1 MKVCGN
7 KSGTDKAKRKRLS
20 IDIQLLS
27 RFTCT
32 QTRYKPQKSQEN
44 KRIYL
49 PYYQLFEY
57 FLFSLFLPYFAHFPL
72 FSTLLVHF
80 EISFSFVPLQYWKT
94 KENQL
99 FSVITRLW
107 YLNRD
112 KTSKQW
118 QSQKIKRKR
127 TPSWSKISSRTVE

>member
-1 MKVCGN
+1 MIGN
-7 KSGTDKAKRKRLS
+7 NLGTSPIKRKSQVLNY
-20 IDIQLLS
+20 QLLS
-27 RFTCT
+27 FYLCT

-44 KRIYL
+44 KRIYF
-49 PYYQLFEY
+49 PYYQLFAY
-57 FLFSLFLPYFAHFPL
+57 FLFSPFLPYFARFLL

-80 EISFSFVPLQYWKT
+80 EISFSFVPLQYRKT

-99 FSVITRLW
+99 FSVITRLR

-118 QSQKIKRKR
+118 QS
-127 TPSWSKISSRTVE
+127 